1 MHEIK
6 VPPRFR
12 YIFGALILSAIF
24 LYGSLLGPSRGG
36 KSNSS
41 VRSWFQQDRVHS
53 NLDGSATS
61 ETEDTPILN
70 AISSLDNLLD
80 IRNETLGVK

>member
-6 VPPRFR
+6 VPSRFR
-12 YIFGALILSAIF
+12 YILGALVLSVIL
-24 LYGSLLGPSRGG
+24 LYGSLLGPSRRV

-41 VRSWFQQDRVHS
+41 VHSRFHIHS
-53 NLDGSATS
+53 NLDGNTAS
-61 ETEDTPILN
+61 EIEETLISS